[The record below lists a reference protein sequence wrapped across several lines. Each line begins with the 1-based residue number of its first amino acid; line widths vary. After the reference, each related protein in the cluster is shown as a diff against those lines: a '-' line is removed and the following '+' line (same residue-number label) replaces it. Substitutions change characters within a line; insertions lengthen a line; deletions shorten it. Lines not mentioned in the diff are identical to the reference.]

1 MGTPYYLSP
10 ELCQGKQY
18 DAKSDIWALG
28 CILYEMAS
36 LQKTF
41 DGTNLPALVNKIV
54 GGIYSPVPTTFSQDF
69 RDLVQSMLEKVSQ
82 SYSAAQL
89 SMQ

>member
-1 MGTPYYLSP
+1 
-10 ELCQGKQY
+10 
-18 DAKSDIWALG
+18 
-28 CILYEMAS
+28 MAS

-89 SMQ
+89 IMQRPYLGSIEASVDRAAATTRPIEGC